1 MEEETVEGHLR
12 IEGERRIKEKKKIL
26 TLEEQGKRKHK
37 LKEQQR
43 VKLESWIEN
52 VLFEKEEKIY
62 L

>member
-1 MEEETVEGHLR
+1 MEEETVEGPLK

-26 TLEEQGKRKHK
+26 TLEGQGKRKHK

>member
-1 MEEETVEGHLR
+1 MEEETVEGHLKT
-12 IEGERRIKEKKKIL
+12 EGERRIKEKKKIL
-26 TLEEQGKRKHK
+26 TLEGQGKRKRK